1 MSIKTLIVDDM
12 VLYRKMLSDV
22 LAERAEVE
30 VVGVAANGAI
40 ALKKLKQTPVDL
52 VFMDMY
58 MPEMNG
64 LETLKH
70 IRKSFPKTQV
80 IMISGVASREGDI
93 ILEALANGA
102 LDFIQKPSEKGF
114 QENLSLMKSELG
126 RVLGLVKANIG
137 TYSEPVKPAAP
148 MHVKEDSPKLA
159 RRFKGVVTPTSFSI
173 LVIGVSTGGPAAL
186 TKIIPNLPKNFP
198 APILLVQHMP
208 PVFTKSLALALDK
221 KSGLAVK
228 EAEAGEAIVKGK
240 VLIAPGGK
248 HLLVERSS
256 AGAVIRLGD
265 GPPEHSCKPAVD
277 VLFRSV
283 AESYGNSGI
292 MALVLTGM
300 GSDGTSGVEA
310 LKQKGCYCITQSEQ
324 TCVIYGMP
332 RAVDEAG
339 LSDANIDLEKIPD
352 FIMGKLL

>member
-22 LAERAEVE
+22 LAEHGDVE
-30 VVGVAANGAI
+30 VIGVAANGSI
-40 ALKKLKQTPVDL
+40 ALRKMEQSRVDL

-70 IRKSFPKTQV
+70 IRQRFPETKV
-80 IMISGVASREGDI
+80 IMISGVASREGDV

-102 LDFIQKPSEKGF
+102 LDFIQKPSGKVF

-126 RVLGLVKANIG
+126 RVLGLVRANSGAAI
-137 TYSEPVKPAAP
+137 KPEKQATPAQ
-148 MHVKEDSPKLA
+148 VKEDSPKPVA
-159 RRFKGVVTPTSFSI
+159 RFKGAVTPTSFSVV
-173 LVIGVSTGGPAAL
+173 VIGVSTGGPAAL

-198 APILLVQHMP
+198 APILMVQHMP
-208 PVFTKSLALALDK
+208 PVFTKSLALSLDK
-221 KSGLAVK
+221 KSGLTVK
-228 EAEAGEAIVKGK
+228 EAEEGEAIVKGK

-248 HLLVERSS
+248 HLVASRSS
-256 AGAVIRLGD
+256 EGAVVKLGN
-265 GPPEHSCKPAVD
+265 GPAEHSCKPAVD

-283 AESYGNSGI
+283 AESYGNEGV

-300 GSDGTSGVEA
+300 GSDGASGVEA

-339 LSDANIDLEKIPD
+339 LSDANIDLEKIPA